1 MNQSLVLICFCLV
14 VLTTVAANTD
24 VRIANLKLYVNCEIV
39 KDLTVD
45 SDISYFNS
53 PVTITKPDLIRFPLF
68 EVFFCD
74 FLLYYLYYFYYYLF
88 YIFRISFVFIVLNF
102 LFCLES
108 KGKGMHIKGR
118 GNTLFAERVVARG
131 GLSTR

>member
-68 EVFFCD
+68 EVCFCD
-74 FLLYYLYYFYYYLF
+74 FCILL